1 MLIMHEVE
9 KRIHRRYLADG
20 LNLHATDGSLYALV
34 GKNGSGKTSAMR
46 LCAGLIEPDRGT
58 ITIQGLLM
66 DKKENRKK
74 RSSLIGYM
82 DEHSCVVPGL
92 KTLEYLE
99 FYAHIGGKY
108 GLSARERCMELL
120 WMAGLERRAD
130 ALMGSLAQGTLR
142 QIEFLR
148 TLIHRPPLLL
158 LDEPFADMTTQERQ
172 MIQEILSQLAAEG
185 ATIVL
190 TSSSIPDVLEFCHQI
205 GLIDEGHM
213 LAEGSRDEVMG
224 KIRESAPL
232 YMEIRN
238 RQELAVQLLYG
249 NPKVT
254 SLTYDRNYFM
264 VHYGGTPEEET
275 LLLRQL
281 IDAGVGV
288 SSFHRGQGSMEDL
301 SSRLA

>member
-1 MLIMHEVE
+1 
-9 KRIHRRYLADG
+9 
-20 LNLHATDGSLYALV
+20 
-34 GKNGSGKTSAMR
+34 
-46 LCAGLIEPDRGT
+46 
-58 ITIQGLLM
+58 
-66 DKKENRKK
+66 
-74 RSSLIGYM
+74 
-82 DEHSCVVPGL
+82 
-92 KTLEYLE
+92 
-99 FYAHIGGKY
+99 
-108 GLSARERCMELL
+108 
-120 WMAGLERRAD
+120 
-130 ALMGSLAQGTLR
+130 
-142 QIEFLR
+142 
-148 TLIHRPPLLL
+148 
-158 LDEPFADMTTQERQ
+158 
-172 MIQEILSQLAAEG
+172 
-185 ATIVL
+185 
-190 TSSSIPDVLEFCHQI
+190 
-205 GLIDEGHM
+205 M

>member
-46 LCAGLIEPDRGT
+46 LCAGLMEPDRGT

-92 KTLEYLE
+92 KTLEYLAY
-99 FYAHIGGKY
+99 YAHIGGKY

-158 LDEPFADMTTQERQ
+158 LDEPFADMTMQERQ

-185 ATIVL
+185 TTIVL

>member
-9 KRIHRRYLADG
+9 KRIHRRYLADR

-46 LCAGLIEPDRGT
+46 LCAGLMEPDRGT

>member
-46 LCAGLIEPDRGT
+46 LCAGLMEPDRGT

-185 ATIVL
+185 TTIVL

>member
-46 LCAGLIEPDRGT
+46 LCAGLMEPDRGT